1 MPTDSDRCDRWIA
14 NALGRSDKVLGWPNT
29 ANVGY
34 YGDSIYSYGRHFEMG
49 RVLRS
54 SNGDPRAIWLNGERY
69 SNTTTR
75 HQSDAR
81 SAAQGSG
88 LPVFIVPASA
98 LSSAGLSINSLEPI
112 HIREDRVQTF
122 QHSAESVD
130 GGHVLM
136 DDPNGAT
143 EPHRVYAGRFDA
155 DADEDGYKTVD
166 RPVQVPNPNRKL
178 VNKQSNWPIA
188 DLGDDGLWHWETT
201 RHWLGDSLFFAR
213 TGDGRR
219 HRYLSSFDYQEAR
232 PLYFLCELPRSS
244 TAETVEQAYEDLKPR
259 VVKLAEKAELEV
271 TRQGDIFAVPT
282 ELTTKEVKAL
292 TPYGKGSIVK
302 KPKRGLLGTR
312 HTASQ
317 VLFATEGRIYAR
329 GTLYHAVG
337 TWERSDHS
345 RRRMGDG
352 KTWHL
357 LTRNTVPRQQ
367 ARERS
372 RV

>member
-1 MPTDSDRCDRWIA
+1 MATEQDRCERWIE
-14 NALGRSDKVLGWPNT
+14 NAMGWNDKVLGIPNS
-29 ANVGY
+29 ANVFY
-34 YGDSIYSYGRHFEMG
+34 RGDSIFSYGSHFEMG

-54 SNGDPRAIWLNGERY
+54 SNGDPRAIWLNGDNY
-69 SNTTTR
+69 SVTTTR
-75 HQSDAR
+75 HQGMAR
-81 SAAQGSG
+81 VAARRAC
-88 LPVFIVPASA
+88 LPTFIVPGSA
-98 LSSAGLSINSLEPI
+98 LQAAGLSIGTLEPI
-112 HIREDRVQTF
+112 HIREDRTETF
-122 QHSAESVD
+122 QHSAESVAGD
-130 GGHVLM
+130 HVLM

-143 EPHRVYAGRFDA
+143 EPQRVYAGRLSA
-155 DADEDGYKTVD
+155 DADEDGFKTIQ
-166 RPVQVPNPNRKL
+166 RPVRVPDPDRKL
-178 VNKQSNWPIA
+178 VRKNSNWPIA
-188 DLGDDGLWHWETT
+188 ELGEDGLWHWETS

-213 TGDGRR
+213 GRDGRR
-219 HRYLSSFDYQEAR
+219 HRFLSSFDYQESR

-244 TAETVEQAYEDLKPR
+244 TAETVEQAYEDLRPDE
-259 VVKLAEKAELEV
+259 VKAADEAGIEV
-271 TRQGDIFAVPT
+271 TRQGDIFAIPT
-282 ELTTKEVKAL
+282 ELTTREAKAL

-302 KPKRGLLGTR
+302 KPQRGLLGTR

-317 VLFATEGRIYAR
+317 VLFATGGRIYAR

-357 LTRNTVPRQQ
+357 LVRNTVPRQQ